1 MTDWTGGYVSDIDY
15 THGYYRELNPA
26 HLRFALLAKG
36 LHAPDPDQDGF
47 AYCELGFGQGVSL
60 TIHAAAHPGASFV
73 GTDFNPAHAV
83 GAQGLASGAGVNNL
97 RLYDDSFADLLARL
111 DAPGS
116 DLPQFDMI
124 VLHGILSWISPENR
138 ATIVEF
144 ARRTLKPGGLVYVS
158 YNALPGWAAA
168 MPLRELMTLH
178 AGADAGDTVSRIGR
192 SLDFAK
198 KVQEAGS
205 GYFGTNPQ
213 VGPRLDRLHGMS
225 RNYLAHEYFNRDW
238 VPMYHADVA
247 REFADAKVTFATS
260 ATLSEQV
267 DIINYSAKGLELLRE
282 VTDPLVKETLKDYL
296 VNQQFRRDLFVRGV
310 VRLSGVEQIQQVR
323 ATRFAL
329 VVPRDSVPLSLT
341 FPVGK
346 VDMKPEIYGPIL
358 DRLAQGPATFAEIVD
373 QSGISGMPFAALL
386 QAMVI
391 LCSQNWVT
399 PCRSAA
405 GDGARAVTTGR
416 FNQLALERVMHS
428 AAISVLAS
436 PVTGGG
442 VAVDRVHQLFLAA
455 ERDGKDPTLTA
466 MSGLRELNQ
475 KLITDGKTLT
485 SEEETVV
492 ELGKR
497 LTHYQGKIRPVLQQL
512 GVA

>member
-1 MTDWTGGYVSDIDY
+1 MTDWTEGYVSDIDY
-15 THGYYRELNPA
+15 THGYYRELNPS

-36 LHAPDPDQDGF
+36 LRAPDPDAADF

-60 TIHAAAHPGASFV
+60 TVHAAANPGGTFL
-73 GTDFNPAHAV
+73 GTDFNPVHAV
-83 GAQGLASGAGVNNL
+83 GARDLAGGAGVANL
-97 RLYDDSFADLLARL
+97 TLYDDSFADLLARAEG
-111 DAPGS
+111 DG
-116 DLPQFDMI
+116 LPQFDMI
-124 VLHGILSWISPENR
+124 VLHGILSWISPDNR
-138 ATIVEF
+138 GAIVAF
-144 ARRTLKPGGLVYVS
+144 IRRTLKPGGVVYVS

-178 AGADAGDTVSRIGR
+178 AGADAGEITARIGR
-192 SLDFAK
+192 SLEFAK

-213 VGPRLDRLHGMS
+213 VGPRLERLHGMS

-247 REFADAKVTFATS
+247 REFAQAKLTFAAT

-267 DIINYSAKGLELLRE
+267 DLVNYSAKGLELLRDT
-282 VTDPLVKETLKDYL
+282 TDSALRETLKDYL
-296 VNQQFRRDLFVRGV
+296 VNQQFRRDLFVRGAA
-310 VRLSGVEQIQQVR
+310 RLSGIEQIRQVR

-329 VVPRDSVPLSLT
+329 VVPRDTVPTTIS

-358 DRLAQGPATFAEIVD
+358 DELARGPATFGDIVD
-373 QSGISGMPFAALL
+373 RSGVVTMPFAALL

-399 PCRSAA
+399 PCRNAT
-405 GDGARAVTTGR
+405 GDADRAETVAR
-416 FNQLALERVMHS
+416 FNRLALDRAMHS
-428 AAISVLAS
+428 ASISVLAS
-436 PVTGGG
+436 PVCGGG

-455 ERDGKDPTLTA
+455 EQEGRDPTLTA
-466 MSGLRELNQ
+466 MAGLRELNQ
-475 KLITDGKTLT
+475 RLITDGRTLT

-497 LTHYQGKIRPVLQQL
+497 LAHFQGKIRPLLHQL
-512 GVA
+512 GVV

>member
-1 MTDWTGGYVSDIDY
+1 MTDWSEGYVSDIDY

-36 LHAPDPDQDGF
+36 LRSPDPDAEGF

-60 TIHAAAHPGASFV
+60 TIHAAANPGGTFL

-83 GAQGLASGAGVNNL
+83 GARELADRSGVTNL
-97 RLYDDSFADLLARL
+97 TLHDDSFAELLARSE
-111 DAPGS
+111 GGGM
-116 DLPQFDMI
+116 PQFDMI

-138 ATIVEF
+138 GTIVAF
-144 ARRTLKPGGLVYVS
+144 IRRTLKPGGVVYVS
-158 YNALPGWAAA
+158 YNALPGWAAM

-178 AGADAGDTVSRIGR
+178 AGADAGEITARIGR

-198 KVQEAGS
+198 KVQEGGS

-213 VGPRLDRLHGMS
+213 VGPRLERLQGMS

-247 REFADAKVTFATS
+247 REFSQAKLAFAAT

-267 DIINYSAKGLELLRE
+267 DVVNFNAKGLELLRQT
-282 VTDPLVKETLKDYL
+282 TDPALKETLKDYL
-296 VNQQFRRDLFVRGV
+296 VNQQFRRDLYVRGAI
-310 VRLSGVEQIQQVR
+310 RLPGVEQIRQVR

-329 VVPRDSVPLSLT
+329 VVPRDTVPTSIT

-346 VDMKPEIYGPIL
+346 VDMKQEIYAPIL
-358 DRLAQGPATFAEIVD
+358 DQLAQGPATFGDLVD
-373 QSGISGMPFAALL
+373 RAGITSMPFSALL

-391 LCSQNWVT
+391 LCSQNWVA

-405 GDGARAVTTGR
+405 GDAGRAVVTAR
-416 FNQLALERVMHS
+416 FNRFALDRAMHS

-436 PVTGGG
+436 PVCGGG

-455 ERDGKDPTLTA
+455 EREGRDPTLTA
-466 MSGLRELNQ
+466 MAGLRELNQ
-475 KLITDGKTLT
+475 RLITDGKTLT

-492 ELGKR
+492 ELGNR
-497 LTHYQGKIRPVLQQL
+497 LTHFQGKIRPLLQQL
-512 GVA
+512 GVV